1 MVKLLYT
8 QIAFSISDHIM
19 EDIINRST
27 VIIKVYTVLSILVHT
42 TPQTQLATSERDEV
56 LSALKT

>member
-1 MVKLLYT
+1 MVKFLYT

-27 VIIKVYTVLSILVHT
+27 IHADVLIVE
-42 TPQTQLATSERDEV
+42 ERIGRQ
-56 LSALKT
+56 